1 MRNIDDF
8 IAHLFRFTMSA
19 AGVVILLLLL
29 FLAVATL
36 VIVINAGI
44 LICKA
49 GLGGFLLGFGFLGL
63 CLWILTASA

>member
-1 MRNIDDF
+1 
-8 IAHLFRFTMSA
+8 MSA